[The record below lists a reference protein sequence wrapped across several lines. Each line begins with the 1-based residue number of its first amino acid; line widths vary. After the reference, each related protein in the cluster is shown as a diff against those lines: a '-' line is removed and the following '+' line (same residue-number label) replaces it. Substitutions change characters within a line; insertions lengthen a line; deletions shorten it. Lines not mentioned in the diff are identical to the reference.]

1 MSDSHTFTGAELLG
15 KALSREG
22 VEFLSGIPG
31 GVVLGLYD
39 KLNAPEFSNLHHILP
54 RHEQGGGFAADGY
67 ARSTGKVG
75 VAIGTSG
82 PGAVNLMNPI
92 VNSMMDSVPVV
103 YITGQVMDNL
113 IGTDAFQE
121 ADVVGMSLPHV
132 KHSYYVNKAEDVQ
145 RVTKEAFHIARSGRP
160 GPVHVDFAKD
170 VWLAQAEDSPEV
182 AMNLPASFMAIPT
195 STDSDTVKQ
204 LEKLLEAPGTKPV
217 IIAGHGVEIAG
228 AQSELLEF
236 AERHSLPVVSTILGL
251 GSFPQGHA
259 LWAGMIGMHGDAVA
273 NYVVA
278 EANLVIGIGIRFD
291 DRITG
296 TVESFIENTKFVHF
310 EIDPSEMNKIVP
322 VEVPVLGDLKTNL
335 TLCNQALSAHT
346 YPEWWNSIN
355 SLKQQYGFLNV
366 PEYTGNYLSQGFVV
380 DAISQH
386 TNGEAI
392 LGVDV
397 GRHQMWAARF
407 YRHKY
412 PRSHLSSGG
421 LGCMGYSIPAAMGAA
436 VGNPD
441 REVWTVTGDGGFMMN
456 VQELGTLAE
465 HNIPVHISIME
476 DSSLGMVRQWQ
487 DLLFAG
493 NLSSSQFKNPD
504 FVKLADAFGIPA
516 WRVTTKVEAHEAIKA
531 ARAVNG
537 PTLISFVVDPNEH
550 IFPMVPPNTSLAN
563 QALSKADL

>member
-1 MSDSHTFTGAELLG
+1 MDSEQSFTGAELLG
-15 KALSREG
+15 KALLREN
-22 VEFLSGIPG
+22 VKFLSGIPG

-39 KLNAPEFSNLHHILP
+39 KLNKPEFANLHHILP

-132 KHSYYVNKAEDVQ
+132 KHSYYVNAAADVQ
-145 RVTKEAFHIARSGRP
+145 RVTKEAFHIARTGRP
-160 GPVHVDFAKD
+160 GPVHVDYAKD
-170 VWLAQAEDSPEV
+170 VWLAQAKDTPDV
-182 AMNLPASFMAIPT
+182 AMNLPASFMATPKVAEA
-195 STDSDTVKQ
+195 DMVKQ

-217 IIAGHGVEIAG
+217 IIAGHGVEIAD
-228 AQSELLEF
+228 AQSELLVF
-236 AERHSLPVVSTILGL
+236 AERHSLPVVNTILGL
-251 GSFPQGHA
+251 GSFPQGHP
-259 LWAGMIGMHGDAVA
+259 LWTGMIGMHGDAVA
-273 NYVVA
+273 NYTVA

-296 TVESFIENTKFVHF
+296 TVDSFIENTKFVHF
-310 EIDPSEMNKIVP
+310 EIDPSEINKIVP
-322 VEVPVLGDLKTNL
+322 VEVPLLGDLKANL
-335 TLCNQALSAHT
+335 TLCNQVLSEHT
-346 YPEWWNSIN
+346 YTDWWNSIN
-355 SLKQQYGFLNV
+355 ALKQQYGFLDV

-407 YRHKY
+407 YRHKF

-436 VGNPD
+436 IGNPD

-516 WRVTTKVEAHEAIKA
+516 WRVTTQAEAHEAIQA
-531 ARAVNG
+531 ARKVQG

-550 IFPMVPPNTSLAN
+550 IFPMVPPNSSLAN
-563 QALSKADL
+563 QALSKNDL